1 VRKTISKGVFLI
13 LLILATVPASAQS
26 RSDYKIAPV
35 TSSVS
40 CVPGSK
46 AKADPAEARRE
57 AKRFYKAGVN
67 YGLAKSFQQAATSF
81 LLATCL
87 QPDFADAY
95 HGLGHAYFDLKRW
108 QDSIKALERAVEL
121 NPKDRESYEMMGH
134 AYLNLRRESKS
145 SSPMSGSTVVGERVS
160 HNASSVS
167 PSNSESSQPVERA
180 LTAIYRIGAGDV
192 LDVRFHKASI
202 DQQNLYTVSSSGL
215 LDHPMLSQP
224 LKVSGLT
231 AEEIGS
237 RIESDLKSRAL
248 GEQSQVSVGVR
259 EYNSHTIIVS
269 GLLKEPGT
277 KVLRREAIPLYVVIA
292 DAQPLPEATR
302 AVITSHQKNDAV
314 VVDLSDSKANEF
326 LIFPGDV
333 ISVERAPQQ
342 FFYIGGDVKVPG
354 EKLFRPGLTLTQAIL
369 SAGGFSR
376 KANEAE
382 VAREKAKAWLEVKQ
396 YNLKDIYASKVADPE
411 ILPGDRI
418 NVSQ

>member
-1 VRKTISKGVFLI
+1 
-13 LLILATVPASAQS
+13 
-26 RSDYKIAPV
+26 
-35 TSSVS
+35 
-40 CVPGSK
+40 
-46 AKADPAEARRE
+46 
-57 AKRFYKAGVN
+57 
-67 YGLAKSFQQAATSF
+67 
-81 LLATCL
+81 
-87 QPDFADAY
+87 
-95 HGLGHAYFDLKRW
+95 
-108 QDSIKALERAVEL
+108 
-121 NPKDRESYEMMGH
+121 
-134 AYLNLRRESKS
+134 
-145 SSPMSGSTVVGERVS
+145 
-160 HNASSVS
+160 
-167 PSNSESSQPVERA
+167 
-180 LTAIYRIGAGDV
+180 
-192 LDVRFHKASI
+192 
-202 DQQNLYTVSSSGL
+202 
-215 LDHPMLSQP
+215 
-224 LKVSGLT
+224 
-231 AEEIGS
+231 
-237 RIESDLKSRAL
+237 
-248 GEQSQVSVGVR
+248 
-259 EYNSHTIIVS
+259 
-269 GLLKEPGT
+269 
-277 KVLRREAIPLYVVIA
+277 VIA